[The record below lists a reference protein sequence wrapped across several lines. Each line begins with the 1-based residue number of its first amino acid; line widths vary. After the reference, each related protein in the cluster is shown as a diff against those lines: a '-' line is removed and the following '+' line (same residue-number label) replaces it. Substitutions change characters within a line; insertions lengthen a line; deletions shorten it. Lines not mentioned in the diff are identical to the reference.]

1 MCSLRSDLGLKAVSV
16 RQPICLPP
24 LQMASNL
31 QASSFNQWL
40 STASVNREP
49 TSASFIKQNSNEKA
63 NSIMSKIDA
72 FEAQFN
78 AYVNSRN
85 KEYNEAKARVSQT
98 QELATAKQEEFCTHL
113 TSKIDEIKARQKA
126 IAQLVVAETDRRA
139 ESEKRLKNLIEDKM
153 NEITNLISDQKR
165 LSKNAF
171 GSLDGKFDASFKRLK
186 ERVEK
191 LREKFTQSKG
201 AIEAK
206 RAEFFEVLDSELN
219 REIQRKDENEAA
231 IFDLLKSI
239 LQNVN
244 SQIES
249 ERQARESNVDAMLN
263 LLEETCEKIEMASS

>member
-1 MCSLRSDLGLKAVSV
+1 
-16 RQPICLPP
+16 
-24 LQMASNL
+24 MASNL

-49 TSASFIKQNSNEKA
+49 TSASFVKQNSNEKA
-63 NSIMSKIDA
+63 SSIMAKIDA

-85 KEYNEAKARVSQT
+85 KEYNETKARVSQA
-98 QELATAKQEEFCTHL
+98 QELATAKQEEFCSHL
-113 TSKIDEIKARQKA
+113 TSKIDETKARQKA
-126 IAQLVVAETDRRA
+126 IAQLVAAEAERRA

-153 NEITNLISDQKR
+153 NEVTNMISDQKR

-171 GSLDGKFDASFKRLK
+171 GSLDGKFDANFKRLK

-191 LREKFTQSKG
+191 LREKTIQAKG

-206 RAEFFEVLDSELN
+206 RAEFFEVLDAELN

-244 SQIES
+244 SQIEA

-263 LLEETCEKIEMASS
+263 LLEETCEKIEMASN